1 MVMMTDDLRSV
12 LVETPGPGIVED
24 DKVGAGDIGLVL
36 TLLTLYLQYQ
46 CQYNAVHTQ
55 KTLTLSH
62 IGILAK
68 TLHTDQSP
76 PGRRRPSLCSWS
88 RRRTWPS
95 RGTG

>member
-46 CQYNAVHTQ
+46 CQYNAVHNTEDTYLEPYWDPCQ
-55 KTLTLSH
+55 D
-62 IGILAK
+62 LAYGSK
-68 TLHTDQSP
+68 S
-76 PGRRRPSLCSWS
+76 S
-88 RRRTWPS
+88 R
-95 RGTG
+95 